1 MTRLDKRIREKIAQQ
16 KSRLVLALDLTAD
29 IYSLSEAERA
39 QARAS
44 LLHHATEI
52 LVKTA
57 PHLVAVKINYPLIL
71 ALGLDFTAQLL
82 SATDLITI
90 GDVKIA
96 DIDKTAEWIARHLYG
111 IGFDGLIAHP
121 FVGFEKSLDGLFAVA
136 REKERGV
143 ILVINMSHPGSLL
156 FITPCTDALAEF
168 AVQHS
173 ADGVIAP
180 ATRPA
185 DVKSARQHLGQEMLI
200 LSPGVGAQG
209 ARPGDAIRAGADL
222 EIVGRAI
229 YQADNPADVARFFND
244 EINDAYAEGESQ

>member
-1 MTRLDKRIREKIAQQ
+1 MTRLNKRIKEKITQQ
-16 KSRLVLALDLTAD
+16 KSRLVLALDLAED
-29 IYSLSEAERA
+29 IYSLSEVKRA
-39 QARAS
+39 QARTL
-44 LLHHATEI
+44 LLHRATQI
-52 LVKTA
+52 LVKAA
-57 PHLVAVKINYPLIL
+57 PHLAAVKINYPLIL
-71 ALGLDFTAQLL
+71 ALGLDYTAQLL

-96 DIDKTAEWIARHLYG
+96 DIDNTAEWIARHFYG

-143 ILVINMSHPGSLL
+143 ILVINMSHPGSSL
-156 FITPCTDALAEF
+156 FITPCADALAEF
-168 AVQHS
+168 AVEHA

-185 DVKSARQHLGQEMLI
+185 EVESARSRLGNEMLI
-200 LSPGVGAQG
+200 LAPGVGAQG

-229 YQADNPADVARFFND
+229 YQADDPAYAARLIND
-244 EINDAYAEGESQ
+244 EINHACAEGE

>member
-1 MTRLDKRIREKIAQQ
+1 MRLDKRIKERIAQR
-16 KSRLVLALDLTAD
+16 KKRLVLALDLAED
-29 IYSLSEAERA
+29 IYSLSEAKRV
-39 QARAS
+39 QARNS
-44 LLHHATEI
+44 LLHHATQI
-52 LVKTA
+52 LVKAA

-82 SATDLITI
+82 ASTDLITI

-96 DIDKTAEWIARHLYG
+96 DIDNTAAWIARHLYG

-121 FVGFEKSLDGLFAVA
+121 FVGFERSLDGLFTIAH
-136 REKERGV
+136 EKGRGV
-143 ILVINMSHPGSLL
+143 ILVINMSHPGSSL
-156 FITPCTDALAEF
+156 FISPYASAFAEF
-168 AVQHS
+168 AVEHG

-185 DVKSARQHLGQEMLI
+185 EVAAARSCLGKEMLI

-209 ARPGDAIRAGADL
+209 ARPGDAIRAGANL

-229 YQADNPADVARFFND
+229 YQADDPAAAARL
-244 EINDAYAEGESQ
+244 INDQINNAYVEGE